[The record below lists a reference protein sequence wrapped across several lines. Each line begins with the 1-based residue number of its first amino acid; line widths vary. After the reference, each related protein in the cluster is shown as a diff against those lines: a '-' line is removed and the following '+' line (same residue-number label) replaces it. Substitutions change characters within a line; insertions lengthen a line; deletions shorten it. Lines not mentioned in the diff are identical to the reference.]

1 MYQKKTSS
9 YLNKGQKLSKDCQ
22 RIKPFRKP
30 HGNMIALGAGVS
42 AILLIVFMTFGLN
55 YVRLCGTSKMQ
66 NTAIEAAGIA
76 AAADISR
83 IVYDD
88 PNFGLVAL
96 SDNPPI
102 APPGTNANLAGDN
115 YPVSVESI
123 NVIFGTI
130 YLDAQ
135 IADAMKS
142 QGSLS
147 PGTYDQLM
155 FLIKE
160 DYQNAIAAAQGLKQ
174 VLNEAVSGTP
184 KADWYGNLVN
194 PCQDAQN
201 AYNTNLASINKNGSQ
216 QSGIVS
222 LSLGY
227 LNQSSYTNIPM
238 PNQWNNY
245 VNSGSPNYCFLSNN
259 DYKQDNVDFVF
270 SAIGS
275 NIQLVDNTS
284 FSLSPVSSIQ
294 TLIPTIIK
302 AQANQSITSKNS
314 DGSNNIVSL
323 KAIACAEPANQLDPR
338 PNPGSMV
345 IRFPD
350 GSIPS
355 LITPCDIITNPLL
368 NLPISTSIPGGAGGK
383 SGPNKPVA
391 GDFQPVPGGGFVGG
405 GSGAKTPLLMPV
417 ASSSGLSLNRH
428 FITGLYDW
436 LKQAGLKPVVNA
448 AKAGSSNNSSSSG
461 NLVYQGDVP
470 SILNQPF
477 QSISHSSPQYNLAG
491 YSYTY
496 TAESVPV
503 YNSSTNTTTYTTR
516 YYEMRTPI
524 YSKYYNEANVYA
536 FGSDGRVN
544 VTLETANPYL
554 APDSL
559 VNQNQHFVW
568 APSVISQ
575 SASLNPTQPHINGPS
590 TNVSAPT
597 TTPVTSTV
605 PSTSSTSSTSSTTST
620 TSTSSTSTTDRW
632 VALNGTNISTSNW
645 NNYDAF
651 LRDNTR
657 YSGRSKGGQHA
668 GTPNQAISPGSYGQ
682 PVYQIPPGYNVRPSY
697 LTNGTA
703 VDLRFCLS
711 QSFSSTL
718 PVFKNPKH

>member
-1 MYQKKTSS
+1 MYKKNKRSH
-9 YLNKGQKLSKDCQ
+9 LHKGQKLNQDCKNNQ
-22 RIKPFRKP
+22 LTRNP
-30 HGNMIALGAGVS
+30 HGNMIALGAGIS
-42 AILLIVFMTFGLN
+42 AILLIFLMTFGLN

-102 APPGTNANLAGDN
+102 APPGASGNLAADN

-135 IADAMKS
+135 LADAMKS

-155 FLIKE
+155 LLIKE

-194 PCQDAQN
+194 PCLDAQN
-201 AYNTNLASINKNGSQ
+201 AYNTNLASISRDGST
-216 QSGIVS
+216 QSGKVT

-227 LNQSSYTNIPM
+227 LNQAFYTNIPM

-245 VNSGSPNYCFLSNN
+245 INSGSPNYCFLSNN

-275 NIQLVDNTS
+275 NIQLVDNIS
-284 FSLSPVSSIQ
+284 FSSSPVSSIQ

-302 AQANQSITSKNS
+302 AQANQSITSKNA

-345 IRFPD
+345 IRFPN

-355 LITPCDIITNPLL
+355 LITPSDIITNPLL
-368 NLPISTSIPGGAGGK
+368 NLPISSSIPGGAGGQ
-383 SGPNKPVA
+383 SGSNEPVA
-391 GDFQPVPGGGFVGG
+391 GDFQPVPGGGNVGG
-405 GSGAKTPLLMPV
+405 GSGSKTGLLVPV
-417 ASSSGLSLNRH
+417 TASSSKLSLNQH

-448 AKAGSSNNSSSSG
+448 AVAGLSNNSSSSS
-461 NLVYQGDVP
+461 NLVYQGDIP
-470 SILNQPF
+470 GILNQPF
-477 QSISHSSPQYNLAG
+477 QSISKSSPQYQLSG

-496 TAESVPV
+496 TAQTVPV
-503 YNSSTNTTTYTTR
+503 YNTTTNTYTNTTR
-516 YYEMRTPI
+516 YYEMSTPI
-524 YSKYYNEANVYA
+524 YSKYYNEVNVYT

-544 VTLETANPYL
+544 VTLETGNSYL

-559 VNQNQHFVW
+559 VNQNQHFIW
-568 APSVISQ
+568 APNVINQ
-575 SASLNPTQPHINGPS
+575 SASLNPTQKHINGPC

-597 TTPVTSTV
+597 TTPVTST
-605 PSTSSTSSTSSTTST
+605 TSSTTASTTSSTTS
-620 TSTSSTSTTDRW
+620 STTASTTPANRW
-632 VALNGTNISTSNW
+632 VALNGSNISTSNW

-657 YSGRSKGGQHA
+657 YCGRNKGGQHA
-668 GTPNQAISPGSYGQ
+668 GTPNQAIATGSYNQ
-682 PVYQIPPGYNVRPSY
+682 PLYQIPPGYNIRPSY

-711 QSFSSTL
+711 QNFNSLL
-718 PVFKNPKH
+718 PPFKNPKH